1 MRDILVL
8 LATMGGGLGCFL
20 LGMKHL
26 SEGLQSVGGA
36 GLKRF
41 MSAMTTNRIAG
52 LVTGVVSTVIVQSSS
67 IITVMTVGFVSS
79 GLMDL
84 TQAINVII
92 GSNIGTTAT
101 AWLIAYA
108 PDVRLM
114 GFAAVTL
121 GAILYFGFRRE
132 GVHNS
137 GLAFLGLGLVFVG
150 LYCMNVAI
158 APLKK
163 SEAALKLFA
172 TLDAATLGGLLR
184 CFAVSLVFTAIVQ
197 SSAATTAIAMTLAN
211 QGVITFEAAAATV
224 FGMNI
229 GTTVTAW
236 LAAAG
241 GSTEARR
248 TAMAHT
254 LFNVAGTIILM
265 PLFIPVVLPSVKAFF
280 PDWAAAP
287 AAPMAAVHTGF
298 NIVTTLC
305 FLPFTAPFAA
315 FVKRIVK
322 ERKSVA
328 EIPRLVYL
336 DAHMKMSPFICCSQ
350 AYQTMRFMAESVK
363 DMMESVRA
371 VLEGDAA
378 PETEKHIFHR
388 EDILDRVQCEVTEFL
403 GKVMS
408 ARLPV
413 SVAEYARALLR
424 IADEYESL
432 SDEFPVI
439 VKAYRRIRSDGA
451 PWSADSR
458 TAVLGILKDLDA
470 FQERVLA
477 AFLAGRHLRESVL
490 AELSVTSK
498 GLRHAIRAARE
509 SQLQRI
515 GSAESA
521 PLVAL
526 ATLDIFNALD
536 RARSCLINL
545 AETLAGGKRTDRV

>member
-1 MRDILVL
+1 MKDILVL

-26 SEGLQSVGGA
+26 SEGLQSIGGA
-36 GLKRF
+36 GLRRF

-52 LVTGVVSTVIVQSSS
+52 LATGIVSTVIVQSSS
-67 IITVMTVGFVSS
+67 IITVMVVGFVSS

-84 TQAINVII
+84 TQAVNVII

-101 AWLIAYA
+101 AWLIASA
-108 PDVRLM
+108 PDVQLM
-114 GFAAVTL
+114 GLSAATL
-121 GAILYFGFRRE
+121 GTLLYFGFRRE
-132 GVHNS
+132 GIHNS
-137 GLAFLGLGLVFVG
+137 GLAVLGLGLVFIG
-150 LYCMNVAI
+150 LYCMNEAI

-254 LFNVAGTIILM
+254 LFNVVGTIVLM
-265 PLFIPVVLPSVKAFF
+265 PLFIPAVLPVVKALF
-280 PDWAAAP
+280 PNWTAAP

-298 NIVTTLC
+298 NVITTLC
-305 FLPFTAPFAA
+305 FLPFTERFAA
-315 FVKRIVK
+315 LVKHIVK
-322 ERKSVA
+322 ERKSAA
-328 EIPRLVYL
+328 EIPHLVYL
-336 DAHMKMSPFICCSQ
+336 DVHMKMTPFICCSQ
-350 AYQTMRFMAESVK
+350 AYRTMKSMAESV
-363 DMMESVRA
+363 MEMTDDTRSLLCGQA
-371 VLEGDAA
+371 T
-378 PETEKHIFHR
+378 PETEQRILHH
-388 EDILDRVQCEVTEFL
+388 EDVLDRVQGEVTEFL

-408 ARLPV
+408 ARLP
-413 SVAEYARALLR
+413 SAVAEYARALLR
-424 IADEYESL
+424 IADEYESI

-439 VKAYRRIRSDGA
+439 VKAYRRILATSASWDA
-451 PWSADSR
+451 PSLSA
-458 TAVLGILKDLDA
+458 ILDIAATVDA
-470 FQERVLA
+470 FERRILT
-477 AFLAGRHLRESVL
+477 AFLAGKHIREGVL
-490 AELSVTSK
+490 AELSAASK
-498 GLRHAIRAARE
+498 DLRHTIRRSRE
-509 SQLQRI
+509 KQLRRI
-515 GSAESA
+515 GGDGAS

-526 ATLDIFNALD
+526 ATLDIFNAFD
-536 RARSCLINL
+536 RVRSCLINI
-545 AETLAGGKRTDRV
+545 AETLAGGKRIQ

>member
-1 MRDILVL
+1 MKDILIL

-20 LGMKHL
+20 MGMKHL
-26 SEGLQSVGGA
+26 SEGLQSIGGA

-41 MSAMTTNRIAG
+41 MSAMTTNRITG
-52 LVTGVVSTVIVQSSS
+52 MVTGVVSTIIVQSSS

-132 GVHNS
+132 GIHNG
-137 GLAFLGLGLVFVG
+137 GLAVLGLGLVFIG
-150 LYCMNVAI
+150 LHCMNMAI

-163 SEAALKLFA
+163 SEEALKLFA

-236 LAAAG
+236 LAATG

-265 PLFIPVVLPSVKAFF
+265 PLFIPVVLPTIKSFF
-280 PDWAAAP
+280 PDWSVEP

-305 FLPFTAPFAA
+305 FLPFTGPFAA
-315 FVKRIVK
+315 LVKRIVK
-322 ERKSVA
+322 ERRGADDV
-328 EIPRLVYL
+328 PHLVYL

-350 AYQTMRFMAESVK
+350 AYQTMQFMATSVK
-363 DMMESVRA
+363 EMLESTRI
-371 VLEGDAA
+371 VLSGDATI
-378 PETEKHIFHR
+378 EIERHIFHR
-388 EDILDRVQCEVTEFL
+388 EEILDRVQCEITEFL

-408 ARLPV
+408 ARLPS

-439 VKAYRRIRSDGA
+439 VRAFRRVRAENPSAASNSSVLDVLDG
-451 PWSADSR
+451 
-458 TAVLGILKDLDA
+458 VNA
-470 FQERVLA
+470 FQQRVLT
-477 AFLAGRHLRESVL
+477 AFLVGKHLRESTL
-490 AELSVTSK
+490 AELSATSK
-498 GLRHAIRAARE
+498 RLRHAIATARE
-509 SQLQRI
+509 DLLHRI
-515 GSAESA
+515 GNADST
-521 PLVAL
+521 PLAAL
-526 ATLDIFNALD
+526 ATLDIFNAID
-536 RARSCLINL
+536 RARSCLINI
-545 AETLAGGKRTDRV
+545 AETLAGGKRADIV

>member
-1 MRDILVL
+1 
-8 LATMGGGLGCFL
+8 
-20 LGMKHL
+20 
-26 SEGLQSVGGA
+26 
-36 GLKRF
+36 
-41 MSAMTTNRIAG
+41 MSSQPIA
-52 LVTGVVSTVIVQSSS
+52 
-67 IITVMTVGFVSS
+67 
-79 GLMDL
+79 
-84 TQAINVII
+84 
-92 GSNIGTTAT
+92 
-101 AWLIAYA
+101 
-108 PDVRLM
+108 
-114 GFAAVTL
+114 
-121 GAILYFGFRRE
+121 
-132 GVHNS
+132 
-137 GLAFLGLGLVFVG
+137 
-150 LYCMNVAI
+150 
-158 APLKK
+158 
-163 SEAALKLFA
+163 
-172 TLDAATLGGLLR
+172 DAA
-184 CFAVSLVFTAIVQ
+184 
-197 SSAATTAIAMTLAN
+197 AIAMTLAN

-254 LFNVAGTIILM
+254 LFNVAGTVILIS
-265 PLFIPVVLPSVKAFF
+265 LFIPVVLPAVKAFF
-280 PDWAAAP
+280 PDWSTAP

-322 ERKSVA
+322 ERRDIA
-328 EIPRLVYL
+328 EVPHLVYL

-363 DMMESVRA
+363 DMLESARA
-371 VLEGDAA
+371 VLNGDAA
-378 PETEKHIFHR
+378 PETERHIFHR

-408 ARLPV
+408 ARLPT

-439 VKAYRRIRSDGA
+439 VKAYRRIRSGNA
-451 PWSADSR
+451 SWPAASR
-458 TAVLGILKDLDA
+458 AAVFGILEDLDA
-470 FQERVLA
+470 FQQRVLM
-477 AFLAGRHLRESVL
+477 AFLVGKHLRASAL

-498 GLRHAIRAARE
+498 GLRHAISAARE
-509 SQLQRI
+509 NQLRSI

-536 RARSCLINL
+536 RARSCLINI
-545 AETLAGGKRTDRV
+545 AETLAGGKRTASD